1 MNIFTILAYIL
12 IAAGLYRIFT
22 VGMNCPGGWIML
34 AVGGAML
41 YMRRR

>member
-12 IAAGLYRIFT
+12 IAVGLYRLFT
-22 VGMNCPGGWIML
+22 VGIRCFSAWVML

>member
-1 MNIFTILAYIL
+1 MDIFTILAYIL
-12 IAAGLYRIFT
+12 IVAGLYRLLT
-22 VGMNCPGGWIML
+22 VGMNCPGAWIML